1 MMLVSA
7 GRSADRV
14 SGIATKAPARMML
27 PTSTAK
33 PNTLRHPSV
42 SMRKP
47 PTIGETIGPSV

>member
-1 MMLVSA
+1 MLVWV